1 MAYKYVPLYV
11 FCVIVGFMA
20 AAFEQPV
27 AVTVDG
33 FTPVDRR
40 QMI

>member
-1 MAYKYVPLYV
+1 VPLYV

-33 FTPVDRR
+33 FTPVDRKY
-40 QMI
+40 MKVEE